1 MSSMSDTGSDSPKS
15 IKNIPNSINMEQS
28 GKNVDNGSS
37 SETELD
43 LTRTNEELD
52 LSWPKPV
59 HDLRRTPVENLDR
72 AESELSGTYGS
83 INGTSIVN
91 VEHGLNRISQEMQK
105 MVQSYNGN
113 IEMENNRSSTGYFL
127 KKEENKSQVL
137 EATMVNNGSIGVSES
152 LISDRSF
159 RKQKEV
165 ATLEYYS
172 DSEVGDEVEKMNTRS
187 GKVVGV
193 KYVIKNKSVKRK
205 TMANSVVHGKTE
217 AVVTNEEF
225 KGVNSQAIKEAEQKI
240 RDFDEAMRFLEVEK
254 RRVELENKS
263 VIEMIEIKRIE
274 ALEQEKIARYLKRKQ
289 EIEEIEERTK
299 QALKKINQR
308 LRMKSLERDQ
318 EKQKKQKTD
327 MAEKLRKLKEKK
339 SNKNGSEIESYVTT
353 RSKVMSSKD
362 ESVLTWVE
370 QHRSVSQAETLSMT
384 SGSST
389 YSLSSDT
396 KVTNTRKVDSII
408 TNRLQRDR
416 ETKIKSREARAKE
429 AKRLAEK
436 VEKDA
441 ERKARKD
448 YDRFVSRK
456 SKREERRIN
465 DPDGRRRKKEKKKK
479 SVNSK
484 SSTCSEVT
492 ISSDETFVTVQQEQ
506 NTSKNKQEAK
516 QKSKAR
522 SENKEN
528 FTGTQQNKESKSN
541 KSESNE
547 QAGVRV
553 DNADEVVRTRKIK
566 KKRQVEFPKH
576 LTENKF
582 NGKNDSKLKA
592 LSWWRDVTKFANTS
606 NYEEE
611 EILGSFSLLLEKN
624 SVADMWHEEYAYK
637 LKTLEEIGMDFK
649 KFFGP
654 SKEDLDR
661 ERRELKNWKH
671 NNYED
676 FNVYV
681 SQVYARNI
689 ELGMPYND
697 KQMLKIIYNNMW
709 PAYKEHIKVEHFENK
724 RELMMLVKE
733 RESYQLRLQRAIYE
747 CNGQKVKDLNSME
760 QLAEYKNNR
769 NLRWHH
775 RNIRGNKW
783 DEEHRI
789 NSVQDD
795 AENEASSA
803 RYLKNENNQNR

>member
-1 MSSMSDTGSDSPKS
+1 MSDTGSDSPKS
-15 IKNIPNSINMEQS
+15 FKNIPNSINMEQT
-28 GKNVDNGSS
+28 GNNDDNKSS
-37 SETELD
+37 SGTEVE
-43 LTRTNEELD
+43 LTKSKEELD

-91 VEHGLNRISQEMQK
+91 VEHGLNRISQEMQE
-105 MVQSYNGN
+105 MVQSFNGS
-113 IEMENNRSSTGYFL
+113 IEMENNRSSTGNFL
-127 KKEENKSQVL
+127 KKEENKSQVP
-137 EATMVNNGSIGVSES
+137 EVTMVNNGSIRVSES

-172 DSEVGDEVEKMNTRS
+172 DSEVGDQVEKMNTRS

-205 TMANSVVHGKTE
+205 TMTNSVVHGKTE

-240 RDFDEAMRFLEVEK
+240 KQQLYEAELDQKMEKLKRDRDMAEQRIRDFDEAMRFLEVDK

-389 YSLSSDT
+389 YSLSSST
-396 KVTNTRKVDSII
+396 KVTNTRRVDNII

-416 ETKIKSREARAKE
+416 EAKIKSREARAKE

-436 VEKDA
+436 VEKYA

-456 SKREERRIN
+456 LKREERRSK
-465 DPDGRRRKKEKKKK
+465 DPYGRRRKKEKKKK

-484 SSTCSEVT
+484 PSTYSEET
-492 ISSDETFVTVQQEQ
+492 TSSDETYVTMQQESSTYSEET
-506 NTSKNKQEAK
+506 TSSDETYVTMK
-516 QKSKAR
+516 
-522 SENKEN
+522 
-528 FTGTQQNKESKSN
+528 KESSTY
-541 KSESNE
+541 SEE
-547 QAGVRV
+547 
-553 DNADEVVRTRKIK
+553 
-566 KKRQVEFPKH
+566 
-576 LTENKF
+576 
-582 NGKNDSKLKA
+582 
-592 LSWWRDVTKFANTS
+592 
-606 NYEEE
+606 
-611 EILGSFSLLLEKN
+611 
-624 SVADMWHEEYAYK
+624 
-637 LKTLEEIGMDFK
+637 
-649 KFFGP
+649 
-654 SKEDLDR
+654 
-661 ERRELKNWKH
+661 
-671 NNYED
+671 
-676 FNVYV
+676 
-681 SQVYARNI
+681 
-689 ELGMPYND
+689 
-697 KQMLKIIYNNMW
+697 
-709 PAYKEHIKVEHFENK
+709 
-724 RELMMLVKE
+724 
-733 RESYQLRLQRAIYE
+733 
-747 CNGQKVKDLNSME
+747 
-760 QLAEYKNNR
+760 
-769 NLRWHH
+769 
-775 RNIRGNKW
+775 
-783 DEEHRI
+783 
-789 NSVQDD
+789 
-795 AENEASSA
+795 
-803 RYLKNENNQNR
+803 